1 MDFNTLSPAA
11 IVVELG
17 QRLKQARLNADITQS
32 DIATTVGVSRKS
44 IINAE
49 KGSAKLEVLI
59 AILQALDLASNID
72 NLLPE
77 QPISPLLL
85 AKLSGKERQRSSGTS
100 NQTKKDDQTW

>member
-32 DIATTVGVSRKS
+32 DIAARVGVSRKS

-85 AKLSGKERQRSSGTS
+85 AKLAGKERQRSSGTS
-100 NQTKKDDQTW
+100 KQTKKDDQTW